1 MAADRSRVEIAVLV
15 LMMSEVEREI
25 DRVIVQVDGKRNKR
39 EICGNNFHDI
49 RKDRA
54 GR

>member
-1 MAADRSRVEIAVLV
+1 LSSCVGVKGKLEPEIRVVIEIN
-15 LMMSEVEREI
+15 
-25 DRVIVQVDGKRNKR
+25 GKRNKR
-39 EICGNNFHDI
+39 EIQGKNFHDI

>member
-1 MAADRSRVEIAVLV
+1 MADDICVLV
-15 LMMSEVEREI
+15 EEI
-25 DRVIVQVDGKRNKR
+25 DRVVVQVDGKRNKR
-39 EICGNNFHDI
+39 EIQGDDFHDI

>member
-1 MAADRSRVEIAVLV
+1 MAWDDICVLV
-15 LMMSEVEREI
+15 EEI
-25 DRVIVQVDGKRNKR
+25 DRVVVEIDGKRNKR
-39 EICGNNFHDI
+39 EICDNNFHDI

>member
-1 MAADRSRVEIAVLV
+1 MAWDDICVLV
-15 LMMSEVEREI
+15 EEI
-25 DRVIVQVDGKRNKR
+25 DRVVVEIDGKRNKR

-49 RKDRA
+49 RKVRA

>member
-1 MAADRSRVEIAVLV
+1 MTYEEVE
-15 LMMSEVEREI
+15 SEVEPEI
-25 DRVIVQVDGKRNKR
+25 WVIIQVDGKRNKR